1 MWIRDRLG
9 SIRLGLLPVN
19 YFSLSKDFHR
29 CNMGTLRLRVSLKV
43 PGKILSDWPSVE
55 WDRPSM
61 PKNVGTGL
69 VGPNP
74 LPLALWGPLLAS

>member
-1 MWIRDRLG
+1 
-9 SIRLGLLPVN
+9 
-19 YFSLSKDFHR
+19 
-29 CNMGTLRLRVSLKV
+29 MGTLRLRVSLKV

-55 WDRPSM
+55 WDKPSM